1 MSTNTRSSDRNLSAG
16 LRSYIPV
23 RDGVNG
29 DEPLGDA
36 VDVEKHSDEE
46 LMRLISLRSIRALE
60 ALYDRY
66 SGAVYSLA
74 ARMLRDTLAAEEV
87 TQDAFFSVWR
97 RASSYHPERGKVTAW
112 LFSIGHHRII
122 DEVRRRRRRQQMQ
135 VNYDVDL
142 VDQPAN
148 DSNDPVRYTAARMQ
162 RGTLDEALSTLRKE
176 QREVVVLAYFGGLT
190 HSEIARRLDQPLG
203 TVKTR
208 MRLAL
213 KKLRAVLGPQAR
225 EWAEHGL

>member
-1 MSTNTRSSDRNLSAG
+1 MSTNTRSDGRNLSAG
-16 LRSYIPV
+16 LRSYIPL
-23 RDGVNG
+23 RAGVNG
-29 DEPLGDA
+29 DDRLA
-36 VDVEKHSDEE
+36 AAADVENLSDEE

-60 ALYDRY
+60 TLYDRY

-74 ARMLRDTLAAEEV
+74 ARMLRDSLAAEEV

-97 RASSYHPERGKVTAW
+97 RADSYHPERGKVTAW

-122 DEVRRRRRRQQMQ
+122 DEVRKRRRQQQMQ

-142 VDQPAN
+142 VDQPAD
-148 DSNDPVRYTAARMQ
+148 DSNDPVRYTAVQMQ
-162 RGTLDEALSTLRKE
+162 RGTLDKALSKLRKE
-176 QREVVVLAYFGGLT
+176 QREVVELAYFGGLT

-213 KKLRAVLGPQAR
+213 KKLREILGPQAW

>member
-1 MSTNTRSSDRNLSAG
+1 MSTNTRSGDRNLSAS

-46 LMRLISLRSIRALE
+46 MMRLISLRSVRALE

-66 SGAVYSLA
+66 SRAGYSLA
-74 ARMLRDTLAAEEV
+74 ASMLRDILAAEKV

-97 RASSYHPERGKVTAW
+97 RVSSYHPERGKVTSW

-122 DEVRRRRRRQQMQ
+122 DEVRRRRR
-135 VNYDVDL
+135 
-142 VDQPAN
+142 
-148 DSNDPVRYTAARMQ
+148 
-162 RGTLDEALSTLRKE
+162 
-176 QREVVVLAYFGGLT
+176 
-190 HSEIARRLDQPLG
+190 
-203 TVKTR
+203 
-208 MRLAL
+208 
-213 KKLRAVLGPQAR
+213 
-225 EWAEHGL
+225 